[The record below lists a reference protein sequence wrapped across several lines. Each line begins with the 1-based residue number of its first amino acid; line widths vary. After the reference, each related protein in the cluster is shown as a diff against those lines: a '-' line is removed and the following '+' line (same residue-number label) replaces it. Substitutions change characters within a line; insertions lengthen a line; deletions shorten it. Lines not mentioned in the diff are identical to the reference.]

1 MAGVGPVATQLG
13 GEVKAANGDVG
24 RWFERYTAPDGWYR
38 LDQAQRRLEAWM
50 TKLDDTQERPLGVV
64 RRAYEDTC
72 HLRAERFA
80 QAWPAP
86 GGTVPR
92 PPHPARGISKVRTT
106 HPRPPGSS

>member
-72 HLRAERFA
+72 HLMAERFA
-80 QAWPAP
+80 KALAAS
-86 GGTVPR
+86 GGSVPR
-92 PPHPARGISKVRTT
+92 SQHQPRGIGR
-106 HPRPPGSS
+106 G